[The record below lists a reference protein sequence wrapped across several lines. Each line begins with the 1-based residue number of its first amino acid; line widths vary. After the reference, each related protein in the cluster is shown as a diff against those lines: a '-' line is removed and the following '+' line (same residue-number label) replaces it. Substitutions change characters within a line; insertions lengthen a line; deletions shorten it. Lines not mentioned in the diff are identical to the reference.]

1 MANVY
6 KGKSAA
12 EWGALGKFG
21 KARAASRGGQTGK
34 EWRGEG
40 ADPYKR
46 SDVMA
51 DIQKDANKLKNISKQ
66 TKQFQDWTQGASGFS
81 DVYRKGK
88 ADEIAGPE
96 YGIPDVDI
104 HGYPDDWTQKAGTK
118 DGQSGQYITTDKG
131 HKYFKPKQ
139 EQSLGGGGDTSTG
152 GAGDL
157 KLETVLKPD
166 QTPALREIT
175 SNMDLRSMI
184 ANVIDTNNPL
194 FKIVQTKAL
203 QNQARIGG
211 GRVNASMGRESVVA
225 AMLGKAE
232 GIAIEVVNTFKE
244 AMHKYADSSDALKL
258 ALNNAYYQEMLARV
272 NNSNQVTLREM
283 TEVGFNW
290 RAVLEA
296 KAGAAQTKTPAQFER
311 YMGMF
316 KNLRHLE
323 QTYKYACCQRS
334 TLF

>member
-34 EWRGEG
+34 EWKGDG

-46 SDVMA
+46 SDVMSEIQA
-51 DIQKDANKLKNISKQ
+51 DTKLKGISKQ
-66 TKQFQDWTQGASGFS
+66 TKQFEDWTQGASGFS
-81 DVYRKGK
+81 DIYRKGK
-88 ADEIAGPE
+88 AGEIKGPE
-96 YGIPDVDI
+96 YDLKQKGWDVDI
-104 HGYPDDWTQKAGTK
+104 KGYPEDWGRRSVEGGEWITPKGGKA
-118 DGQSGQYITTDKG
+118 
-131 HKYFKPKQ
+131 YFKPKQ

-152 GAGDL
+152 GAGEL

-232 GIAIEVVNTFKE
+232 GIASEVVAAFNI
-244 AMHKYADSSDALKL
+244 AANKYADTSDALKL

-316 KNLRHLE
+316 DNV
-323 QTYKYACCQRS
+323 
-334 TLF
+334 